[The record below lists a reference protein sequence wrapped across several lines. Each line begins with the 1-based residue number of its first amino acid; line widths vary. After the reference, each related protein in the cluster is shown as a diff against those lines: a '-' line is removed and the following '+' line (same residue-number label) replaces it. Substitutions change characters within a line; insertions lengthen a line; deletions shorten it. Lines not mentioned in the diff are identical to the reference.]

1 MQKFLTVAALLV
13 GSSSAMAAFQSGMT
27 SDQMATEVRNS
38 VAAGQSNAVIA
49 RAALTAGLPAG
60 AITTMLLGHGRV
72 AADVV
77 AAMVNAS
84 PYSSTEVALASIH
97 SAVAFGAVG
106 SSMQSAAIGAGAD
119 PAKIAQSSA
128 GSISNVGNNVG
139 SGFGGSSS
147 FGQARVSSFS
157 GSSCNPYLAANC
169 PTLSPS

>member
-1 MQKFLTVAALLV
+1 
-13 GSSSAMAAFQSGMT
+13 MT

-128 GSISNVGNNVG
+128 GSISNVG